1 MHVWMLLK
9 SELRRS
15 LGVLGCM
22 ALVLALAL
30 SLAVSTG
37 LAEKVLRSSLAQTAD
52 DFDLLV
58 GARGGAVSLLLG
70 TVYLRDEPLSL
81 VPAEA
86 LRTLKDSKRVRSAT
100 ASEMRRSSAR
110 QRAWCSMAG
119 REMWPR
125 AAYLKPLWKQWQA
138 LKAASGLGMSSFR
151 CTAESTAPGT
161 RIRGRNSSWSA

>member
-15 LGVLGCM
+15 LGVLGGM

-30 SLAVSTG
+30 SLAISTG
-37 LAEKVLRSSLAQTAD
+37 LAERMLRSSSAQAAD

-58 GARGGAVSLLLG
+58 GAKGSAVSLLLG

-86 LRTLKDSKRVRSAT
+86 LRTLKDSKRVRADC
-100 ASEMRRSSAR
+100 ARRPHRKCRDRRHDEEHGDS
-110 QRAWCSMAG
+110 G
-119 REMWPR
+119 RGE
-125 AAYLKPLWKQWQA
+125 K
-138 LKAASGLGMSSFR
+138 
-151 CTAESTAPGT
+151 
-161 RIRGRNSSWSA
+161 RGRGPRI